1 MERRRDRADVAQDVS
16 FWMLDMAFSRFR
28 SFCDQVLGIRI
39 DKIPSEQSILMKQ
52 NFSVVFYASI
62 LFLLTNGSDFA
73 ENFGEVPQR

>member
-16 FWMLDMAFSRFR
+16 FWMSDMAFSRFR

-52 NFSVVFYASI
+52 NFLRGVLCVDLI
-62 LFLLTNGSDFA
+62 FA
-73 ENFGEVPQR
+73 DQRIFIWSRTSC